1 MLETPK
7 ALGTIISL
15 VKILKDVTMDN
26 QQGTKRYLFVSNVRD
41 PQGLHVKAEISV

>member
-7 ALGTIISL
+7 ALGTIILL

-26 QQGTKRYLFVSNVRD
+26 QQETKRYLYVSYLD
-41 PQGLHVKAEISV
+41 PHRLDVKTEI

>member
-7 ALGTIISL
+7 ALGIIIFL

-26 QQGTKRYLFVSNVRD
+26 QQGTKR
-41 PQGLHVKAEISV
+41 